1 MMTLMRSRTIG
12 RRKLRR
18 LLDLLLRPA
27 APVREYGFA

>member
-1 MMTLMRSRTIG
+1 MTVLMSRTMG